1 MQATL
6 YLADSRSMQ
15 ELSEE
20 SVDLRSKNHVEA
32 YVYLKNKIF
41 INRKMIQMGLAQVDK
56 GKDFLYRK
64 KFLEVAGGALR
75 ELGGPV

>member
-1 MQATL
+1 MRATL

-20 SVDLRSKNHVEA
+20 SVDFRNKNYVEA

-56 GKDFLYRK
+56 EKDFFYKK

>member
-20 SVDLRSKNHVEA
+20 SVDLGNKNYE
-32 YVYLKNKIF
+32 LCRRF